1 MELSTLELKLLLT
14 GLESLKR
21 IVTGAELNQLRQR
34 IESHLKLAQ
43 CNCGG
48 SKIDPEHIEAQPC
61 KCEKESFHITDSRI
75 KEAVKASINP
85 GELK

>member
-1 MELSTLELKLLLT
+1 MELITMELSTMELKLILT

-34 IESHLKLAQ
+34 VESHLRAAQ

-48 SKIDPEHIEAQPC
+48 TKIDPEHIEAQPC
-61 KCEKESFHITDSRI
+61 NCAAGDQQ
-75 KEAVKASINP
+75 
-85 GELK
+85 